1 MKKNIKNSI
10 AFILGFV
17 FKDPLTQADYNEK
30 TKEIYD
36 LWDDALNMIWKS
48 LKETKSADEMQTIS
62 KEEKEWIS
70 FKEQETEK
78 AGAGYEGGTMYSMIV
93 NQKAAELTKARVY
106 ELLEL
111 LE

>member
-1 MKKNIKNSI
+1 MDMNIT
-10 AFILGFV
+10 AAEMY
-17 FKDPLTQADYNEK
+17 QM
-30 TKEIYD
+30 
-36 LWDDALNMIWKS
+36 WDDTLNIVWELLEANLNEVDMEV
-48 LKETKSADEMQTIS
+48 LR

-106 ELLEL
+106 ELAEYAK
-111 LE
+111 